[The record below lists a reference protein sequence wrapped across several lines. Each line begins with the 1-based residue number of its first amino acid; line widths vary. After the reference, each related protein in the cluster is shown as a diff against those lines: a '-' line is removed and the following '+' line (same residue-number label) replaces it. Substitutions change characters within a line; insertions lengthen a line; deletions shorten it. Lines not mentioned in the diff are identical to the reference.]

1 MLGFQYQR
9 IIMSTPKL
17 PIPPLHTYRNQG
29 STMQLA
35 INQFLISY
43 VREDGYFN
51 VTVIGGAKVFNLV
64 KLKSINFGY
73 STVDVLFETITG
85 ESIDLPIDLLES
97 IEFAGQKEV

>member
-1 MLGFQYQR
+1 
-9 IIMSTPKL
+9 MSTPKL

-29 STMQLA
+29 STMQMA

-51 VTVIGGAKVFNLV
+51 ITMIGTTRTYNLV
-64 KLKSINFGY
+64 KLKNVNFGY
-73 STVDVLFETITG
+73 ATVDVVFKTITG
-85 ESIDLPIDLLES
+85 EIIDLPIDLLES

>member
-1 MLGFQYQR
+1 MNV
-9 IIMSTPKL
+9 PKL

-51 VTVIGGAKVFNLV
+51 IVMVDKAKVYNLV
-64 KLKSINFGY
+64 KLESVNFGY
-73 STVDVLFETITG
+73 ATVDVVFKTITG
-85 ESIDLPIDLLES
+85 ELIDLPIDLIES
-97 IEFAGQKEV
+97 IEFSGQKEV

>member
-1 MLGFQYQR
+1 
-9 IIMSTPKL
+9 MSTPKL

-29 STMQLA
+29 STMQMA

-51 VTVIGGAKVFNLV
+51 ITMIDATRTYNLV
-64 KLKSINFGY
+64 KLKSVNFGY
-73 STVDVLFETITG
+73 ATVDVVFKTITG
-85 ESIDLPIDLLES
+85 EIIDLPIDLLES

>member
-1 MLGFQYQR
+1 
-9 IIMSTPKL
+9 MSISKP

-43 VREDGYFN
+43 VREDSYFN
-51 VTVIGGAKVFNLV
+51 ITMIGGTKIYNLV
-64 KLKSINFGY
+64 KLTTVNFGY
-73 STVDVLFETITG
+73 ATVDIVFKTITG
-85 ESIDLPIDLLES
+85 ELIDLPIDLLES

>member
-1 MLGFQYQR
+1 MN
-9 IIMSTPKL
+9 TPK
-17 PIPPLHTYRNQG
+17 PPMPALHTYRNQC
-29 STMQLA
+29 SNMQLA
-35 INQFLISY
+35 MNQFLISY